1 VVSIGSA
8 TFPPHE
14 YRAAIEQLGVLEG
27 RAALK
32 HTFAIGIRS
41 TRTILDE
48 GPEAVR
54 RAGVT
59 ALIVD
64 QASPAWGT
72 VADLLGLPFVTGCNA
87 LVLHG
92 EPDVPP
98 FFTAWQ
104 PRNQAWSRFRNRL
117 AWAALNRLYAPI
129 LAVIRDRRVR
139 AGLSIPSHIEQTWST
154 RLQVSQQ
161 PAPLEFP
168 RRRLPAHFRFVGP
181 LRLPGG
187 YPPVDFPWEQLDG
200 RPIIYVTLGTLQNRI
215 AGTFRSIAEAC
226 DGLGAQLV
234 ISTGHGVPPESLS
247 DLPGNPVVVSYAPQ
261 LELLERAMLAIT
273 HAGLNTVLDA
283 LSTGVPMVAIP
294 VTNEQPGIAARM
306 AATGAGEMIPL
317 KKATTDRIRTLV
329 AKVMSEPA
337 YRTASIRVRDSI
349 RDAGGAPRAAELIEA
364 AVAARQP

>member
-1 VVSIGSA
+1 
-8 TFPPHE
+8 
-14 YRAAIEQLGVLEG
+14 
-27 RAALK
+27 
-32 HTFAIGIRS
+32 
-41 TRTILDE
+41 
-48 GPEAVR
+48 
-54 RAGVT
+54 
-59 ALIVD
+59 
-64 QASPAWGT
+64 
-72 VADLLGLPFVTGCNA
+72 
-87 LVLHG
+87 
-92 EPDVPP
+92 
-98 FFTAWQ
+98 
-104 PRNQAWSRFRNRL
+104 
-117 AWAALNRLYAPI
+117 
-129 LAVIRDRRVR
+129 
-139 AGLSIPSHIEQTWST
+139 
-154 RLQVSQQ
+154 
-161 PAPLEFP
+161 
-168 RRRLPAHFRFVGP
+168 
-181 LRLPGG
+181 
-187 YPPVDFPWEQLDG
+187 
-200 RPIIYVTLGTLQNRI
+200 
-215 AGTFRSIAEAC
+215 
-226 DGLGAQLV
+226 V